1 MHEMPVF
8 DDTST
13 ASLVDR
19 LERLERRLA
28 RQTSAREQAEAL
40 LESKSLELHELNKAL
55 SGLNASLEQRVAER
69 TCELEEERQHALFL
83 AERDILTGLPNR
95 LMFGNHLRRALERA
109 DGAGAVSLLYLDLDG
124 FKAVNDTL
132 GHACGDEL
140 LKAVGK
146 RLESLGDDCI
156 FAARLSGDEFAIVQT
171 GGGQQGDALALAD
184 RLIADMQK
192 SFELGGRAVRIGT
205 SIGIALST
213 DPIETP
219 ETLLH
224 HADIA
229 LYRAKVRQRGT
240 WELFSPEMDVE
251 RLSRLALER
260 DLRAALAEEQFEVFY
275 QPLLE
280 AAGGALVGFEALLR
294 WHHPERGMVPP
305 TTFIPVAEE
314 IGLIH
319 EIGAWVL
326 RRACSDAVGW
336 ASELR
341 VAVNLS
347 PAQFTRWTLLDN
359 VRDALAESGLAASR
373 LELEITE
380 SVLMQDGEATL
391 AMLHQLR
398 TQGTRIAMDDFGT
411 GYSSLSYLRRF
422 PFDKIKIDRSF
433 VQAMARDEG
442 SIEIIRAVIG
452 LGRALNIKVLAEG
465 VETNEQREMLRTEGC
480 DELQGYLFSKPKPLA
495 EFGSML
501 AAVLRHTDTLILPQ
515 ADVRGAA

>member
-1 MHEMPVF
+1 MPELDVM
-8 DDTST
+8 SA

-19 LERLERRLA
+19 LGRLEKRLA
-28 RQTSAREQAEAL
+28 RQTSAREQAESL
-40 LESKSLELHELNKAL
+40 LESKSLELHALNKAL
-55 SGLNASLEQRVAER
+55 AGLNASLEQRVAER
-69 TCELEEERQHALFL
+69 TSELEEERRHALFL

-95 LMFGNHLRRALERA
+95 LMFGDHLGRALERTNR
-109 DGAGAVSLLYLDLDG
+109 AGGVSLLYLDLDG

-146 RLESLGDDCI
+146 RLSSLGDESI
-156 FAARLSGDEFAIVQT
+156 FAARLSGDEFAIIQT
-171 GGGQQGDALALAD
+171 GGEQPGDALALAD
-184 RLIADMQK
+184 RLISAMRK
-192 SFELGGRAVRIGT
+192 PFALGGRDIQIST
-205 SIGIALST
+205 SIGIAVST
-213 DPIETP
+213 DLVESS
-219 ETLLH
+219 EALLH

-229 LYRAKVRQRGT
+229 LYRAKMRQRGT
-240 WELFSPEMDVE
+240 CELFSPEMDVE
-251 RLSRLALER
+251 RLSRLAMER
-260 DLRAALAEEQFEVFY
+260 DLRAALTEGQFEVFY

-280 AAGGALVGFEALLR
+280 AAGGRLVGFEALLR
-294 WHHPERGMVPP
+294 WHHPQRGMVPP
-305 TTFIPVAEE
+305 ATFIPVAEE

-319 EIGAWVL
+319 DIGAWVL
-326 RRACSDAVGW
+326 RKACSDAVGW
-336 ASELR
+336 TPELR

-347 PAQFTRWTLLDN
+347 PAQFTRPALLDN
-359 VRDALAESGLAASR
+359 VRDALAQSGLAASR

-398 TQGTRIAMDDFGT
+398 AQGTRIAMDDFGT

-433 VQAMARDEG
+433 VQAMSQDEG

-452 LGRALNIKVLAEG
+452 LGRALHIKVLAEG
-465 VETNEQREMLRTEGC
+465 VETHEQREMLRIEGC

-495 EFGSML
+495 ELGCML
-501 AAVLRHTDTLILPQ
+501 ASVLRQTETFSSPQ
-515 ADVRGAA
+515 PDLRGAA